1 MQLLFVERRLTL
13 IGVVVAGLLVV
24 GSQVSEAQRRGGGG
38 ARGGGA
44 RAGGGMRAGGGSGG
58 GARPS
63 TGGARMSSGGGNRV
77 SGDGGAARTSVNRD
91 FSTATLNRTPTSTT
105 TNGNRNVNVSNGEV
119 ANSSNRAAN
128 VNRANINNANVNNIN
143 VNNGYGGNYRLDY
156 DVDNGW
162 HHPVAAGAAF
172 GVAAAVTSAAIGSV
186 VYTLP
191 PSCTTTVV
199 NGVSYSNCGGVW
211 YEPQFSG
218 TSVEYIV
225 VTAPK

>member
-1 MQLLFVERRLTL
+1 
-13 IGVVVAGLLVV
+13 
-24 GSQVSEAQRRGGGG
+24 
-38 ARGGGA
+38 
-44 RAGGGMRAGGGSGG
+44 
-58 GARPS
+58 
-63 TGGARMSSGGGNRV
+63 MSSGGGNRV

-119 ANSSNRAAN
+119 ANSSNRAANVNRANINNAN